1 MCFFGVFPCL
11 RETSAR
17 PILWFWDS
25 RAVVSFCFLAA
36 LWCCFSAFSMS
47 ESFLYLLSSTGHVS
61 SVLTATLLVARF
73 GAAAAA
79 AYDLSTTVGVA
90 ISTSFLASINDSL
103 FCTITCCTRFSN
115 FHYGHSLKYAVGS
128 LAVYTEYF
136 IGTCLVVMV
145 KLTTTSACQ
154 FATTG
159 ILTMSKPLA
168 FKAMQGIWNK
178 GLNRYIK
185 ITCLDSTRK
194 GWNVKCDDKCI
205 RR

>member
-1 MCFFGVFPCL
+1 M
-11 RETSAR
+11 
-17 PILWFWDS
+17 
-25 RAVVSFCFLAA
+25 
-36 LWCCFSAFSMS
+36 
-47 ESFLYLLSSTGHVS
+47 YLLSSTGRVS
-61 SVLTATLLVARF
+61 SVLIATLLVVRF
-73 GAAAAA
+73 GEAAAAE
-79 AYDLSTTVGVA
+79 YDLSTTVGVT

-115 FHYGHSLKYAVGS
+115 FH
-128 LAVYTEYF
+128 LAVYTEYV
-136 IGTCLVVMV
+136 IGTCLVSMV
-145 KLTTTSACQ
+145 KLTTTSTYQ

-168 FKAMQGIWNK
+168 FEATQGIWNK

-194 GWNVKCDDKCI
+194 GWNVKCDDKGS